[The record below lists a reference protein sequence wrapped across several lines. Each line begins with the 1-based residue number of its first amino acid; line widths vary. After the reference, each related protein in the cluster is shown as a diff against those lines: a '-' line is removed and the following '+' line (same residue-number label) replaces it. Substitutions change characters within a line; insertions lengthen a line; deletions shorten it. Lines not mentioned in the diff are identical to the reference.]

1 MENKNLK
8 IFCIQTPCKFSD
20 ILKKMNQ
27 NLYGIVFIINKKK
40 QLIGSIS
47 DGDIRRN
54 ILQKKKNKK
63 IVTNKFELINKKTV
77 FCNINDSKEKI
88 LEKFSNQKPK
98 IRCIPLLNEAREIID
113 ISFLDRLNSIPL
125 LQPFIDKSEIKNVL
139 NCLQTGWLSSK
150 GVYVKK
156 FEQKFTNFIGGGY
169 GVAVTNGTA
178 ALELALTSL
187 GIGKGDEVIVPNF
200 TFGASINAVIN
211 IGAKPVVADIDEKTW
226 TISIKE
232 INSKMSRK
240 TKAILAV
247 HIYGLVCD
255 LKNISK
261 IAKKNKIF
269 LVEDCAEALGSK
281 FNKKYIG
288 NYGDCSTFSFYPN
301 KTITTGEGGMI
312 VFKKKNVYEKSLI
325 LRNQGR
331 EINDTFFIHK
341 YRGFNFRMSNIQAA
355 IGYAQMFKIKK
366 FLNLR
371 KKIFK
376 FYNKVFKKY
385 NFIGLMPDKKNTQN
399 SGWLYT
405 IKIKNINHNKR
416 NQLIQK
422 LKDKGIEAR
431 PAFYPLNKMKPF
443 KKYCKG
449 EYEASENVSLKSISL
464 PSSPFLLKKELNY
477 ITKTFLEEI
486 NKIN

>member
-1 MENKNLK
+1 M
-8 IFCIQTPCKFSD
+8 
-20 ILKKMNQ
+20 
-27 NLYGIVFIINKKK
+27 
-40 QLIGSIS
+40 
-47 DGDIRRN
+47 
-54 ILQKKKNKK
+54 
-63 IVTNKFELINKKTV
+63 
-77 FCNINDSKEKI
+77 
-88 LEKFSNQKPK
+88 
-98 IRCIPLLNEAREIID
+98 
-113 ISFLDRLNSIPL
+113 
-125 LQPFIDKSEIKNVL
+125 
-139 NCLQTGWLSSK
+139 
-150 GVYVKK
+150 
-156 FEQKFTNFIGGGY
+156 
-169 GVAVTNGTA
+169 
-178 ALELALTSL
+178 
-187 GIGKGDEVIVPNF
+187 
-200 TFGASINAVIN
+200 
-211 IGAKPVVADIDEKTW
+211 
-226 TISIKE
+226 
-232 INSKMSRK
+232 
-240 TKAILAV
+240 
-247 HIYGLVCD
+247 
-255 LKNISK
+255 
-261 IAKKNKIF
+261 
-269 LVEDCAEALGSK
+269 
-281 FNKKYIG
+281 
-288 NYGDCSTFSFYPN
+288 
-301 KTITTGEGGMI
+301 
-312 VFKKKNVYEKSLI
+312 
-325 LRNQGR
+325 RNQGR